1 MFDHCSHKCYLVQLY
16 QTLKLALVLYYHG
29 SSWRDNWSRRRLV
42 TVATKQLLCLQRW
55 QGHGNVKVIFNVQD
69 YIKDSNDDGGD
80 IFGNQN
86 DHGDRDDQC
95 MVVMVIATST
105 WSLLIL

>member
-1 MFDHCSHKCYLVQLY
+1 M
-16 QTLKLALVLYYHG
+16 
-29 SSWRDNWSRRRLV
+29 
-42 TVATKQLLCLQRW
+42 
-55 QGHGNVKVIFNVQD
+55 IFNVQD